1 MLIIKGAD
9 IYAPEHI
16 GIRDVMICGG
26 KIEMVREEI
35 PVLYEGCEV
44 IDGTGMV
51 LTPGFIDQHVHITG
65 GGGEGSF
72 HTRAPETKLSD
83 FIRGGVTTVMGLLGT
98 DGITRSVENLL
109 AKAKALKEEGLTV
122 YALTGSYGYPSP
134 TITGDVKKDIVF
146 MEEILGLKL
155 AISDHRAP
163 NVPLDELIRIAS
175 DVRTAGM
182 ISGKPGIVVLHMGDD
197 EAGLQPVFQALEK
210 TSIPIKTFRPTH
222 VSRNQKLLYEAFE
235 FAKMGGYIDLTC
247 DNEEDKEVADA
258 LKRAKEENVPF
269 DRITLSSDGQGSFS
283 SYDEQGN
290 LVKIDVSSVA
300 AMYQQL
306 LDLIEKEGYSLEEI
320 LPFMT
325 SNPASA
331 LELFPV
337 KGCIRE
343 GGDADILLIDPNSGY
358 ALDTVIAMGRMMM
371 RNGEVLVKGAYEG

>member
-16 GIRDVMICGG
+16 GVRDVMICGG
-26 KIEMVREEI
+26 KIEMIKEEI
-35 PVLYEGCEV
+35 PALYEDCKL
-44 IDGTGMV
+44 IDGAGMV

-134 TITGDVKKDIVF
+134 TVTGDVKKDIVF
-146 MEEILGLKL
+146 IEEILGLKL

-163 NVPLDELIRIAS
+163 NVPLEELIRIAS

-222 VSRNQKLLYEAFE
+222 VSRNQKLL
-235 FAKMGGYIDLTC
+235 
-247 DNEEDKEVADA
+247 
-258 LKRAKEENVPF
+258 
-269 DRITLSSDGQGSFS
+269 
-283 SYDEQGN
+283 
-290 LVKIDVSSVA
+290 
-300 AMYQQL
+300 
-306 LDLIEKEGYSLEEI
+306 
-320 LPFMT
+320 
-325 SNPASA
+325 
-331 LELFPV
+331 
-337 KGCIRE
+337 
-343 GGDADILLIDPNSGY
+343 
-358 ALDTVIAMGRMMM
+358 
-371 RNGEVLVKGAYEG
+371 